1 MERCPPKFVVNVT
14 VLPSGT
20 HFQATVGTQTAMGQ
34 RNILVLGRKL
44 NGTFGGKH
52 LCFRCPRAI
61 CHSCLC
67 VSYICWPCVFNW
79 VGLLIWHNQLG
90 FKYFD
95 YLIYIP
101 KQLAAPSSSLPLK
114 TPLFYHYLNVLPQ
127 KWKKAIS
134 CTCLYL
140 LAAQKYVLINM
151 LFLNNNHLE
160 QFLNFPSHMA
170 AKYATF
176 PKLSPCNSRKSL
188 DTFLKDMG
196 AAPPYMTTSGSSHIT
211 CIIRVW
217 AWWEVAITLMDFNI

>member
-1 MERCPPKFVVNVT
+1 MVCPPKFVVNVM
-14 VLPSGT
+14 VLLSGT
-20 HFQATVGTQTAMGQ
+20 HFQATVETQTAMGH

-61 CHSCLC
+61 RHSCLC
-67 VSYICWPCVFNW
+67 VSYICWPCVFNR

-101 KQLAAPSSSLPLK
+101 KQLAPPSSSLPLK
-114 TPLFYHYLNVLPQ
+114 TQPFYHYLNVSSQ
-127 KWKKAIS
+127 KWKNSNK
-134 CTCLYL
+134 L
-140 LAAQKYVLINM
+140 LTSVFVSRQKYALINM

-160 QFLNFPSHMA
+160 QLLNFSSHMA

-196 AAPPYMTTSGSSHIT
+196 AAPPYMTTSGSSRIT
-211 CIIRVW
+211 CVIRVW
-217 AWWEVAITLMDFNI
+217 AWQEVAITLMDFNI